1 MTTTTTT
8 TSLLSGAC
16 LAFFLANSACSSASR
31 GTASSGGAAGDRD
44 AAVAAEDA
52 GAGVDAASITGYD
65 GSSTAHGVM
74 IDYFTLKPLAGLTV
88 SANGA
93 TSTTDA
99 NGAWSIT
106 VPGAAV
112 LTPSV
117 TGPDYAPLIFPETVP
132 AAADMDF
139 GASVVGTTNA
149 FQLEQGGLGNTPSKG
164 IVQVVV
170 RALASCGSADG
181 ATIKVLSPSGASAV
195 YFDANGLPD
204 PSLTAPETVKAPRP
218 VAVIY
223 DVAPGSQLRLQV
235 NHPTCKQASFPLVDQ
250 GRTYTGQTT
259 INAAEPGDYSSAVVL
274 FLQ

>member
-1 MTTTTTT
+1 MTTTS

-16 LAFFLANSACSSASR
+16 LAFFLANSACGSASKAAVLS
-31 GTASSGGAAGDRD
+31 GSTADAGDGD
-44 AAVAAEDA
+44 AAVEDA
-52 GAGVDAASITGYD
+52 GAGVDASSIIGYD

-99 NGAWSIT
+99 NGAWTLT
-106 VPGAAV
+106 VSGASV

-132 AAADMDF
+132 ASADMDF
-139 GASVVGTTNA
+139 GQSVIGTTNA
-149 FQLEQGGLGNTPSKG
+149 FQLEQGGLGNAPSKG
-164 IVQVVV
+164 IVQIVV

-181 ATIKVLSPSGASAV
+181 ATIKVLSPSGANAV

-223 DVAPGSQLRLQV
+223 DVAPGSQLKLQV
-235 NHPTCKQASFPLVDQ
+235 NHPTCKQVSFPFVDQ